1 MIKGLK
7 ICGISDPETLNYIL
21 NHNHKPIMIGFITNY
36 EKSKRFVEYEK
47 LKDLIN
53 LDKKQVN
60 FVSVLVNPNDEI
72 LEKIKDLNFDYYQL
86 YDVSPER
93 TKEIKLKFQ
102 KKIITALT
110 ISNKD
115 DVIKYKDYT
124 KISDVILFDSKGY
137 DKSESFDHS
146 LLDDVPSELN
156 KMIAGNIQINDIPSF
171 KSKDFIIDLSGALED
186 KNGKKDIKKLVLHQ
200 ARLANKAKLDAI
212 VCSAQEVKLVKKV
225 FKKEIITPGIRFN
238 SKSNDQKRVLTP
250 KQAYKNGSDWLVMGR
265 PITKG
270 NIKKNIQ
277 NLIDH
282 LSQ

>member
-7 ICGISDPETLNYIL
+7 ICGVSDPETLNYIL
-21 NHNHKPIMIGFITNY
+21 NHIHKPIMIGFITNY
-36 EKSKRFVEYEK
+36 KKSKRFVEYEK

-124 KISDVILFDSKGY
+124 KISDIILFDSKGY

-146 LLDDVPSELN
+146 LLDDVPSELS
-156 KMIAGNIQINDIPSF
+156 KMIAGNIQIDDIPNL
-171 KSKDFIIDLSGALED
+171 KNKDFIIDLSGALED
-186 KNGKKDIKKLVLHQ
+186 QNGKKDISKIDKLLN
-200 ARLANKAKLDAI
+200 LFEKL
-212 VCSAQEVKLVKKV
+212 
-225 FKKEIITPGIRFN
+225 
-238 SKSNDQKRVLTP
+238 
-250 KQAYKNGSDWLVMGR
+250 
-265 PITKG
+265 
-270 NIKKNIQ
+270 
-277 NLIDH
+277 
-282 LSQ
+282 